1 MCGSFHSKTNHWKL
15 ILFCFIFIIIISISF
30 AFDCSRL
37 DSKYRTDCASIINS
51 NEINSASIIINLP
64 YENDKIPMYDYVK
77 SWNEKISFTTPPNNV
92 KTYQSKYIKNAWL
105 QIVSINPSIIYNN
118 DLIVSKNSKVISGY
132 NHDTILPDDYYSSKY
147 PDTDNGDCKRIN
159 RLTNDNTILEIFVN
173 DNLQSE
179 NIIISKNS
187 KVKAKETINVNVD
200 IDHYKWKKSCSK
212 RNSNGV
218 CVLYSYK
225 CTFSITEKTTD
236 TQIIENVVNVK
247 YENTE
252 PKATI
257 ETINKVS
264 DTIKTKINISDSA
277 TFDFGNGKYDFQKY
291 SYEFVYDYEPYYV
304 LTIKATEK
312 HQESFE
318 NTRLT
323 NDYLYIEKPND
334 CKISYRDFFTTREKE
349 CDLSFEE
356 INLNIQT
363 DKLIYREGE
372 TVKVSVTPNDK
383 QVSVSYAN
391 QTINAKDTAL
401 FEANV
406 KNNKITA

>member
-1 MCGSFHSKTNHWKL
+1 M
-15 ILFCFIFIIIISISF
+15 SISF

-37 DSKYRTDCASIINS
+37 ESKYQSDCASIINS
-51 NEINSASIIINLP
+51 NYSDSASIIINLP
-64 YENDKIPMYDYVK
+64 YENDKIPMHNYVT
-77 SWNEKISFTTPPNNV
+77 SWNEKIIFTNAPLNV
-92 KTYQSKYIKNAWL
+92 KTTNSTFIKNAWL
-105 QIVSINPSIIYNN
+105 KIVSINPSVIYDDN
-118 DLIVSKNSKVISGY
+118 LIVSKNSKVITGY
-132 NHDTILPDDYYSSKY
+132 NHNTILPDDYYSIKY
-147 PDTDNGDCKRIN
+147 PDTDNQDCKRIN

-173 DNLQSE
+173 NELQSE
-179 NIIISKNS
+179 NIIVSKDS
-187 KVKAKETINVNVD
+187 EVKAKETINVNVD

-212 RNSNGV
+212 RNSNGN

-225 CTFSITEKTTD
+225 CTFSTTEKTTD

-247 YENTE
+247 YENVE

-257 ETINKVS
+257 KTINTVL

-291 SYEFVYDYEPYYV
+291 SYEFVYDYEPYYI

-334 CKISYRDFFTTREKE
+334 CKISYRDFFTTKEKE

-356 INLNIQT
+356 
-363 DKLIYREGE
+363 
-372 TVKVSVTPNDK
+372 
-383 QVSVSYAN
+383 
-391 QTINAKDTAL
+391 
-401 FEANV
+401 
-406 KNNKITA
+406 